1 MELFGSMELSKLDTL
16 PGVEHEEVTSLLA
29 SLERLFTNEQKRQI
43 PSLKWVN
50 LLLIYSFK

>member
-1 MELFGSMELSKLDTL
+1 MELCGSMELSKLDTL